1 MKAGVARMVKILTAV
16 LCLLLV
22 AGVAGA
28 RDDIVDD
35 GVAAA
40 ELSQPGPLLEEIQDL
55 DDTLI
60 RTSRNFDRLRQ
71 EQDKLTGE
79 RDALAAELKGLEQR
93 RAGARQV
100 IEKRLAGIYRRG
112 RLGSMGSLLGM
123 ASANDPLRM
132 TRYLV
137 AVSRADRGALHDYE
151 QARDGYLEGL
161 SRLEQARQQLQ
172 GRVDAARTVMD
183 ENEGARAKKIVLLR
197 GLEKRLDERSL
208 AESVGSAGGQSGDA
222 RGAREREG
230 AMERILK
237 RESGGSSVHRSSLR
251 ARTGLRSFSRRQ
263 GQLEVP
269 LSGKLLRVFGQEG
282 RRPGTTSQGL
292 DVLAA
297 SDRGVKSVARGEI
310 VFAGPFPG
318 MGNTVIISHGDR
330 FHTVY
335 ARLAALDQEVGDVVR
350 AGQQVGSV
358 SALTRTLHFELRR
371 EGQTTDPLNWFAR
384 GRGAFTP

>member
-1 MKAGVARMVKILTAV
+1 MKAGVARMAKISTAV

-28 RDDIVDD
+28 RDDIVADS
-35 GVAAA
+35 VAAA
-40 ELSQPGPLLEEIQDL
+40 ELTEPGPLLEEIQDL

-60 RTSRNFDRLRQ
+60 RTSRNFDRLRE
-71 EQDKLTGE
+71 EQDELTRE
-79 RDALAAELKGLEQR
+79 RDALAAELEGLEQR
-93 RAGARQV
+93 RVGA
-100 IEKRLAGIYRRG
+100 KRLAGIYRRG

-132 TRYLV
+132 ARYLV
-137 AVSRADRGALHDYE
+137 AVSRADNGALHDYE

-161 SRLEQARQQLQ
+161 SRLEQAGQQLQ
-172 GRVDAARTVMD
+172 GRVGAARAVMD
-183 ENEGARAKKIVLLR
+183 ENGGARAKKIVLLR

-208 AESVGSAGGQSGDA
+208 AESAGSSGGQSGTA
-222 RGAREREG
+222 SGAREREG

-237 RESGGSSVHRSSLR
+237 RDRGGSSGHRSSLR
-251 ARTGLRSFSRRQ
+251 GRTGLRSFSRRQ

-269 LSGKLLRVFGQEG
+269 MTGKLLRVFGQEG

-335 ARLAALDQEVGDVVR
+335 ARLAALDREVGDVVS

-384 GRGAFTP
+384 GGGAFTP

>member
-1 MKAGVARMVKILTAV
+1 MELGAAAMRAGAARMVKVLTAV
-16 LCLLLV
+16 FCLLLV
-22 AGVAGA
+22 ASVAGA
-28 RDDIVDD
+28 RDDIVPV
-35 GVAAA
+35 GVATA
-40 ELSQPGPLLEEIQDL
+40 ELSEPGPLLEEIQDL

-79 RDALAAELKGLEQR
+79 RDALAAELEGLEQR
-93 RAGARQV
+93 RAKARQV

-132 TRYLV
+132 ARYLV
-137 AVSRADRGALHDYE
+137 AVSRADSGALHDYE
-151 QARDGYLEGL
+151 QARDGYLGGL
-161 SRLEQARQQLQ
+161 SRLEQAGQQLQ
-172 GRVDAARTVMD
+172 GRVDAARTVMG

-208 AESVGSAGGQSGDA
+208 AESAGSVGGQSGDA
-222 RGAREREG
+222 SGAREREG

-237 RESGGSSVHRSSLR
+237 RERGGSSVHRSSLR

-263 GQLEVP
+263 GQ
-269 LSGKLLRVFGQEG
+269 
-282 RRPGTTSQGL
+282 L

-358 SALTRTLHFELRR
+358 SVLTRTLHFEIRR
-371 EGQTTDPLNWFAR
+371 EGQTTDPLKWFAR